1 MKSTQYREIV
11 ENKQKRE
18 KDKIDTIKSL
28 VLMEGRSQN
37 KSKKVDL
44 RDV

>member
-11 ENKQKRE
+11 ENKQKKE

-37 KSKKVDL
+37 KIKKVDL